1 MLDPIKL
8 TFTTPGL
15 DDDGQM
21 QEEGIPASIVTDY
34 LIYHGIVCEKTD
46 YYSFLLLNSLGTTK
60 AKQGTLLAALLKF
73 KELYDANTAL
83 DKVLPDLVQAHPEAY
98 QGVGLKDHCN
108 NIHRCFKKH
117 DILDKMQAAFQV
129 IPEQAMKPADA
140 YHEVVRKNVEYVELK
155 NMQGRVPAVML
166 VPYPPG
172 IPVIMGG
179 EMMNEKAAPI
189 YEYLKTRQDF
199 ENEFPGYESDIHGV
213 ERLERDGK
221 KYFKTLCVKQ

>member
-1 MLDPIKL
+1 
-8 TFTTPGL
+8 
-15 DDDGQM
+15 
-21 QEEGIPASIVTDY
+21 
-34 LIYHGIVCEKTD
+34 
-46 YYSFLLLNSLGTTK
+46 
-60 AKQGTLLAALLKF
+60 
-73 KELYDANTAL
+73 
-83 DKVLPDLVQAHPEAY
+83 
-98 QGVGLKDHCN
+98 
-108 NIHRCFKKH
+108 
-117 DILDKMQAAFQV
+117 MQAAFQV